1 MDEIERKTELSV
13 STRHPTFTCNKLAK
27 TLKKCGIQSTIIENY
42 SVVKRD
48 NNINLELGCKVELHN
63 VDPNQIENKVW
74 KPIKKEHGFE
84 CGHLWIENKFS
95 GCIYDFFNKLN

>member
-1 MDEIERKTELSV
+1 MSEKMELSV
-13 STRHPTFTCNKLAK
+13 STKDPTFTCTKLAQ
-27 TLKKCGIQSTIIENY
+27 TLKRCGIESNIIENY

-63 VDPNQIENKVW
+63 VQLNEIENKVW
-74 KPIKKEHGFE
+74 KPIKKRHGFE

-95 GCIYDFFNKLN
+95 GCIYDYFNKIN

>member
-1 MDEIERKTELSV
+1 MNPRIELSV
-13 STRHPTFTCNKLAK
+13 STRHPTFTCSKLAK
-27 TLKKCGIQSTIIENY
+27 TLKMCGIQSSIIENF

-63 VDPNQIENKVW
+63 VKENEIENKVW
-74 KPIKKEHGFE
+74 RPIKKEHGFK

-95 GCIYDFFNKLN
+95 GCVYEFFNKLN